1 MGNEIILEYTKPRS
15 IVEWL

>member
-15 IVEWL
+15 IVESL